1 MWALA
6 GKWVSQHSSKQDAH
20 SAHSASLQQ
29 ALHSPKYR
37 LSSFVAGFSRERP
50 AARGTS
56 VHID

>member
-6 GKWVSQHSSKQDAH
+6 GKWVSQHSSKQD
-20 SAHSASLQQ
+20 AHSASLQQ